1 MGWFQGKGV
10 LVTGGA
16 SGIGAAASQ
25 RFAREGAGVCVA
37 DLNLEGAERIA
48 GLIRQAGGKAI
59 ACKSDISRQEDN
71 LRMVTETVTAFGG
84 LDVAFLNAGLQMYQS
99 FADLDLA
106 TFDRLIGVNL
116 RGTFMGLKAVHD
128 AIRPGG
134 GVVVTSSGAGL
145 IGLAES
151 AAYSASKHGLLGLV
165 KSAATGFA
173 KKGARVNAI
182 CPGGVNTP
190 MNNLPQHDQI
200 VDPDALPMAPFRGFV
215 DSQHVAELVLFL
227 TSPRAGGITGTVVP
241 IDSGSQSSFPP
252 FEV

>member
-1 MGWFQGKGV
+1 MGWYQGKGV

-16 SGIGAAASQ
+16 SGIGAAAAQ
-25 RFAREGAGVCVA
+25 RYAREGAGVCVA

-48 GLIRQAGGKAI
+48 GLIREAGGKAI
-59 ACKSDISRQEDN
+59 ACKSDISKPEDN
-71 LRMVTETVTAFGG
+71 LRMVAETVKAFGG

-106 TFDRLIGVNL
+106 TFDKVIGVNL

-151 AAYSASKHGLLGLV
+151 AAYSASKHGVLGLV

-190 MNNLPQHDQI
+190 MNNLPQKDQI
-200 VDPDALPMAPFRGFV
+200 VDPEALATPPFRGFV

-252 FEV
+252 FEM